1 MTAIIVF
8 YIFITI
14 LLTTCIYWCIK
25 DSKES
30 HELNWFFLIMIIC
43 LIILMF
49 IPWIPKKYKK
59 FLKKLLTTQ
68 TKYGIMYTE
77 RKGKR

>member
-49 IPWIPKKYKK
+49 IPWIPKK
-59 FLKKLLTTQ
+59 
-68 TKYGIMYTE
+68 
-77 RKGKR
+77 